1 MEKRGLIVACSGGKH
16 IAKKI
21 ARKSNMYYATDI
33 IERFP
38 DSETKIK
45 IPDVKGKDVYFVQ
58 SFYKD
63 KKRDINDRLI
73 ELILCI
79 KTAKELKARKIYLI
93 APYLAYLREDI
104 RFRKG
109 EAVSAKIIADLLK
122 NLKKVYVVTPH
133 LHRFKSFKQFFP
145 NAQKVSMAKEIAKY
159 IKKNIKNPALVGPD
173 IESEQWVKAAAEE
186 LKTKYTILLK
196 QRFSSRKVKVH
207 GEKTKAQNV
216 VIIDDI
222 ISTGHT
228 LIEASKLV
236 NAKKIYFIGVHGVF
250 SEDAVKKLN
259 KHGRVVVSNTIP
271 TQQSKLDCT
280 SAIAEIIKKRR
291 K

>member
-1 MEKRGLIVACSGGKH
+1 MKKRGLIVACSGGKH
-16 IAKKI
+16 LAKTI
-21 ARKSNMYYATDI
+21 ARKANMHYEQDI

-45 IPDVKGKDVYFVQ
+45 IPNVKNKDVYFVQ

-63 KKRDINDRLI
+63 KIRDINDRLI
-73 ELILCI
+73 EVLLSI

-109 EAVSAKIIADLLK
+109 EAVSAKVIADLLK
-122 NLKKVYVVTPH
+122 NLKKVYVVEPH

-145 NAQKVSMAKEIAKY
+145 NAQKVSIAKEIAKY
-159 IKKNIKNPALVGPD
+159 IKKNIKNPSLVGPD
-173 IESEQWVKAAAEE
+173 IESEQWVKAVAKE
-186 LKTKYTILLK
+186 LGIKYTILLK
-196 QRFSSRKVKVH
+196 QRFNSRKVKVH

-236 NAKKIYFIGVHGVF
+236 NAKKIYFIGVHPVF
-250 SEDAVKKLN
+250 SENAVKKLN
-259 KHGRVVVSNTIP
+259 KFGKVVVSNTIP
-271 TQQSKLDCT
+271 TKQSKLDCT
-280 SAIAEIIKKRR
+280 TAIAEIIKGR